1 MSEYLDRVFSPA
13 SLGGLALKNRIIK
26 AATYEGKTPNG
37 VPGDNLK
44 NFHKKIVAGGVAMT
58 TIGYCTTEADGRI
71 NDQMMWLHEG
81 IRPQLTNMISELK
94 EIAPRRKSVR
104 STDPLRKLF
113 QSTKDAAF
121 KAALGTLT
129 SFQHVGRPL
138 RRAFCGRNDAA
149 RHRLPDKHVCGR
161 RQIYG
166 KRRIRCR

>member
-13 SLGGLALKNRIIK
+13 SLGRLALKNRIIK

-94 EIAPRRKSVR
+94 EIAPDVKVSGQLTHCGNFSKVRKM
-104 STDPLRKLF
+104 
-113 QSTKDAAF
+113 Q
-121 KAALGTLT
+121 
-129 SFQHVGRPL
+129 
-138 RRAFCGRNDAA
+138 
-149 RHRLPDKHVCGR
+149 RL
-161 RQIYG
+161 
-166 KRRIRCR
+166 